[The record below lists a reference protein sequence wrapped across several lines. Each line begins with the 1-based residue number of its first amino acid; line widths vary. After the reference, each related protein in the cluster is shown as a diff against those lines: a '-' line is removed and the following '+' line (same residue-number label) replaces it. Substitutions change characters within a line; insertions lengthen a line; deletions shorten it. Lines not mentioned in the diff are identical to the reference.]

1 MEFYRIQDKIVS
13 RQKIEV
19 AVTRILEMRARGLS
33 QQEVA
38 DRLQVDRTFVSRLE
52 GLGEIRKGASIAAVG
67 FPIQNKDEIREVL
80 EKEGVDFILL
90 MSEQERI
97 DFVHRQSGAELLNQ
111 LMDLIGRFRSYDTVL
126 CLGSDLRLQLVRGI
140 LDNEVVGIELGPSP
154 LTDDCWVDPAEVR
167 RVVRAIKAG
176 RPAGQR

>member
-1 MEFYRIQDKIVS
+1 MHKNVHIPAAGGGERVEFYRIQDKIVS

-67 FPIQNKDEIREVL
+67 FPIQNKDEIRAVL
-80 EKEGVDFILL
+80 EK
-90 MSEQERI
+90 
-97 DFVHRQSGAELLNQ
+97 
-111 LMDLIGRFRSYDTVL
+111 GRFH
-126 CLGSDLRLQLVRGI
+126 
-140 LDNEVVGIELGPSP
+140 
-154 LTDDCWVDPAEVR
+154 PADE
-167 RVVRAIKAG
+167 
-176 RPAGQR
+176 